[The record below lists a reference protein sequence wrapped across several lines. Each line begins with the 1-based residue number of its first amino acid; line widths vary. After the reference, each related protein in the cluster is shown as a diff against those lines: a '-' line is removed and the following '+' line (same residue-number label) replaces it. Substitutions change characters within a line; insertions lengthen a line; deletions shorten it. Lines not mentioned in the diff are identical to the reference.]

1 MDNQRFNAY
10 IRFIRS
16 LLDGGDTIEALL
28 EINAL
33 ANTLALDFNVNSA
46 KVRELDWIFKAT
58 KHRIQNCS
66 KLNVKNRQV
75 GVRS

>member
-1 MDNQRFNAY
+1 MENQRFNAY

-16 LLDGGDTIEALL
+16 LLQSGNTIEALL

-33 ANTLALDFNVNSA
+33 ANTLALDFAENSA

-58 KHRIQNCS
+58 KHRTENSS
-66 KLNVKNRQV
+66 KLIVKNRQV

>member
-10 IRFIRS
+10 IRFIRA
-16 LLDGGDTIEALL
+16 LLEGGDTTEALL

-33 ANTLALDFNVNSA
+33 ANTLALDFAANGA

-58 KHRIQNCS
+58 KHKIQNCS
-66 KLNVKNRQV
+66 KLNVKNRRV
-75 GVRS
+75 GAR

>member
-10 IRFIRS
+10 LRFIR
-16 LLDGGDTIEALL
+16 LLLESGDTIEALL

-33 ANTLALDFNVNSA
+33 ANTLALDFQTNSA

-58 KHRIQNCS
+58 KHKIQNCS
-66 KLNVKNRQV
+66 KLNVQNRRV
-75 GVRS
+75 GAR

>member
-1 MDNQRFNAY
+1 MENQRFNAY

-16 LLDGGDTIEALL
+16 LLQSGNTTEALL

-33 ANTLALDFNVNSA
+33 ANTLALDFTENSA

-58 KHRIQNCS
+58 KHKIQNCS

>member
-10 IRFIRS
+10 IRFIRE
-16 LLDGGDTIEALL
+16 LLDGGNTIEALL

-33 ANTLALDFNVNSA
+33 ANTLALDFAVNSA

-58 KHRIQNCS
+58 KHKIKNCS
-66 KLNVKNRQV
+66 KLNVKYRKT
-75 GVRS
+75 GIR

>member
-10 IRFIRS
+10 LRFIRA
-16 LLDGGDTIEALL
+16 LLEGGNTIEALL

-33 ANTLALDFNVNSA
+33 ANNLALDFNTNSA

-58 KHRIQNCS
+58 KHKIKNCS
-66 KLNVKNRQV
+66 KLNVKNRRV
-75 GVRS
+75 GAK

>member
-66 KLNVKNRQV
+66 KLNVKNRWV
-75 GVRS
+75 GAK

>member
-16 LLDGGDTIEALL
+16 LLEGGNTIEALL

-33 ANTLALDFNVNSA
+33 ANTLALDFAVNSA

-58 KHRIQNCS
+58 KHKIKNCS
-66 KLNVKNRQV
+66 KLNVKNRRV
-75 GVRS
+75 GAIS

>member
-1 MDNQRFNAY
+1 MENQRFNAY

-16 LLDGGDTIEALL
+16 LLEGGNTIEALL

-33 ANTLALDFNVNSA
+33 ANTLALDFAANSA

-58 KHRIQNCS
+58 KHRIKNSS
-66 KLNVKNRQV
+66 KLIVKNRQV

>member
-1 MDNQRFNAY
+1 MENQRFNAY

-16 LLDGGDTIEALL
+16 LLVGGNTIEALL

-33 ANTLALDFNVNSA
+33 ANNLALDFNANSA

-58 KHRIQNCS
+58 KHRIKNCS
-66 KLNVKNRQV
+66 KLNVKNRQI
-75 GVRS
+75 GVR

>member
-1 MDNQRFNAY
+1 MENQRFNAY

-16 LLDGGDTIEALL
+16 LLVGGNTIEALL

-33 ANTLALDFNVNSA
+33 ANTLALDFNANSA

-58 KHRIQNCS
+58 KHKIQNCS
-66 KLNVKNRQV
+66 KLNVKNRQI
-75 GVRS
+75 GVR

>member
-1 MDNQRFNAY
+1 MENQRFNAY

-16 LLDGGDTIEALL
+16 LLVGGNTIEALL

-33 ANTLALDFNVNSA
+33 ANNLALDFNANSA

-58 KHRIQNCS
+58 KHRINNCR
-66 KLNVKNRQV
+66 KLNVKNRQI
-75 GVRS
+75 GVR

>member
-10 IRFIRS
+10 LRFIR
-16 LLDGGDTIEALL
+16 LLLEGGETTEALL

-33 ANTLALDFNVNSA
+33 ANTLALDFNANSA

-58 KHRIQNCS
+58 KHRIENSS
-66 KLNVKNRQV
+66 KLNVKNRRV
-75 GVRS
+75 GAR

>member
-1 MDNQRFNAY
+1 MENQRFNAY

-16 LLDGGDTIEALL
+16 LLEGGDTIEALL

-33 ANTLALDFNVNSA
+33 ANNLALDFKANSA

-58 KHRIQNCS
+58 KHRINNCS
-66 KLNVKNRQV
+66 KLNVQNRKV
-75 GVRS
+75 GAR

>member
-10 IRFIRS
+10 LRFIRA
-16 LLDGGDTIEALL
+16 LLEGGDTTEALL

-33 ANTLALDFNVNSA
+33 ANTLALDFAVNSA

-58 KHRIQNCS
+58 KHKIQNCS
-66 KLNVKNRQV
+66 KLNVKNKKV
-75 GVRS
+75 GAR